1 MRFWEATGEQ
11 SPAEA
16 FIERIY
22 SEYPVSPFNPRQRGI
37 VSGEGMDQ
45 TIALFELE
53 PSKSVRGA
61 VELHWIQA
69 YPQRQGVGTAAIREL
84 QAKAREAGIKMSLY
98 PKPNGSV
105 SQASLKRLYKRLGFA
120 PIHRGAATMVWDPA
134 VSEHCSKR
142 YSAYELALMEGG
154 MTLEAEQLTELADK
168 PYAFQIAQ
176 HGAEKSTFGFD
187 TDSGSEYIVRIVPF
201 VVGNAFQNN
210 ALDVS
215 FALMQGGQSIDKV
228 TGNAGTDALRIF
240 GTVLEAVKQTLHK
253 RTAQGLDIEY
263 IQFKAVEKEPK
274 RVELYQRFAK
284 SIGRYVPGWKFW
296 KSWTDDGISTSIVKR
311 AGVTEDIDELE
322 EDWRHVV
329 TGLGAASMM
338 AGGGS
343 AAYDAYKAQQ
353 PSQPQAQVKQV
364 QAPQA
369 KIQAPQAKPQV
380 PQISHPQAVSHAQ
393 DLLATKGAQILQK
406 AAKAAGLKGS
416 ELAQFLAQCAH
427 ETANFTTL
435 KELGDKNYF
444 KKYDIKFNPA
454 KAKELGNLRPGDG
467 DLYKGRGFI
476 QLTGRYN
483 YKKAGE
489 ALGLPLERNPQL
501 VERPDVAAK
510 VALWFWKNR
519 VQPNVDNFNNT
530 SQATKPINPGLK
542 GLSDRHNKY
551 VGMKVATAKPQP
563 KTVPAKVALAPAKP
577 VKGKK
582 V

>member
-22 SEYPVSPFNPRQRGI
+22 SEYPQNPFNPDQRAI
-37 VSGEGMDQ
+37 VSGEGEDQ
-45 TIALFELE
+45 AIAFFELT

-84 QAKAREAGIKMSLY
+84 QARARAAGLKMSLY
-98 PKPNGSV
+98 PMPNGKV
-105 SQASLKRLYKRLGFA
+105 SQASLKRLYKRLGFT
-120 PIHRGAATMVWDPA
+120 PIHKGAATMVWDPDLTE
-134 VSEHCSKR
+134 S
-142 YSAYELALMEGG
+142 LDFMEGECPIMAIALHRLTG
-154 MTLEAEQLTELADK
+154 LPLMALVEHNQGETYLMHAYVGVDTKWRLDAEGFGTANWYKKQFPYDEVNGEVEEVSLTEQELLRLGYGADGTLC
-168 PYAFQIAQ
+168 PPLSQVLPIAKEVI
-176 HGAEKSTFGFD
+176 AAAKED
-187 TDSGSEYIVRIVPF
+187 
-201 VVGNAFQNN
+201 
-210 ALDVS
+210 
-215 FALMQGGQSIDKV
+215 
-228 TGNAGTDALRIF
+228 
-240 GTVLEAVKQTLHK
+240 LE
-253 RTAQGLDIEY
+253 D
-263 IQFKAVEKEPK
+263 
-274 RVELYQRFAK
+274 
-284 SIGRYVPGWKFW
+284 
-296 KSWTDDGISTSIVKR
+296 
-311 AGVTEDIDELE
+311 AGVKLE

-329 TGLGAASMM
+329 TGLGAASMI

-343 AAYDAYKAQQ
+343 AAYDAYKTKTQPTQQ
-353 PSQPQAQVKQV
+353 PSAHVQQVQTPQPKV

-369 KIQAPQAKPQV
+369 KPEVNQA
-380 PQISHPQAVSHAQ
+380 QAVSHAQ
-393 DLLATKGAQILQK
+393 DLLATRGAQVLQK
-406 AAKAAGLKGS
+406 AAKAAGLKGN
-416 ELAQFLAQCAH
+416 ELAQFMAQCAH

-444 KKYDIKFNPA
+444 KKYDIKFNPE
-454 KAKELGNLRPGDG
+454 KAKQLGNIRPGDG

-489 ALGLPLERNPQL
+489 ALGLPLEKKPQL

-519 VQPNVDNFNNT
+519 VQPNVSNFQDT
-530 SQATKPINPGLK
+530 QQATKPINPGLK

-551 VGMKVATAKPQP
+551 VGMKVATAKPRA
-563 KTVPAKVALAPAKP
+563 KAAPAKVAQAPARP

-582 V
+582 A

>member
-11 SPAEA
+11 SPAET

-22 SEYPVSPFNPRQRGI
+22 SEYPRNPFNPDQRAI
-37 VSGEGMDQ
+37 VSGEGEDQ
-45 TIALFELE
+45 AIAFFELT

-84 QAKAREAGIKMSLY
+84 QARARAAGIKMSLY

-105 SQASLKRLYKRLGFA
+105 SQASLKRLYKRLGFN
-120 PIHRGAATMVWDPA
+120 PIHKGAATMVWDPA
-134 VSEHCSKR
+134 VSEQVGSKF
-142 YSAYELALMEGG
+142 SDYEIAIMEGG
-154 MTLEAEQLTELADK
+154 NSLSQVIVYHGNQGGISREFITPMWWTENYDDAKYYATVNDLDGWVYKAMLSCSNPYVIGAGEDANTALMKWQELARQGYDCIHDSSVGDWL
-168 PYAFQIAQ
+168 PFYAKDIQ
-176 HGAEKSTFGFD
+176 
-187 TDSGSEYIVRIVPF
+187 
-201 VVGNAFQNN
+201 
-210 ALDVS
+210 L
-215 FALMQGGQSIDKV
+215 IDKHSV
-228 TGNAGTDALRIF
+228 DP
-240 GTVLEAVKQTLHK
+240 E
-253 RTAQGLDIEY
+253 LD
-263 IQFKAVEKEPK
+263 
-274 RVELYQRFAK
+274 
-284 SIGRYVPGWKFW
+284 
-296 KSWTDDGISTSIVKR
+296 
-311 AGVTEDIDELE
+311 

-329 TGLGAASMM
+329 TGLGAASMI

-343 AAYDAYKAQQ
+343 AAYDAYKTKTQPTQQ
-353 PSQPQAQVKQV
+353 PSAHVQQVQTPQPKV

-369 KIQAPQAKPQV
+369 KPEVNQA
-380 PQISHPQAVSHAQ
+380 QAVSHAQ
-393 DLLATKGAQILQK
+393 DLLATRGAQVLQK
-406 AAKAAGLKGS
+406 AAKAAGLKGN
-416 ELAQFLAQCAH
+416 ELAQFMAQCAH

-444 KKYDIKFNPA
+444 KKYDIKFNPE
-454 KAKELGNLRPGDG
+454 KAKQLGNIRPGDG

-489 ALGLPLERNPQL
+489 ALGLPLEKKPQL

-519 VQPNVDNFNNT
+519 VQPNVSNFQDT
-530 SQATKPINPGLK
+530 QQATKPINPGLK

-551 VGMKVATAKPQP
+551 VGMKVATAKPRA
-563 KTVPAKVALAPAKP
+563 KAAPAKVAQVPARP

-582 V
+582 A

>member
-16 FIERIY
+16 WIEQIY
-22 SEYPVSPFNPRQRGI
+22 SEYPVSPFNPNQHA
-37 VSGEGMDQ
+37 VLSGEGEDQ

-61 VELHWIQA
+61 VEIHWIQA

-84 QAKAREAGIKMSLY
+84 QAKARAAGIKMSLY

-105 SQASLKRLYKRLGFA
+105 SQASLKRLYKRLGFN
-120 PIHRGAATMVWDPA
+120 PIHKGAATMVWDPA
-134 VSEHCSKR
+134 VSEQVSSKF
-142 YSAYELALMEGG
+142 SDYEIAMMEGG
-154 MTLEAEQLTELADK
+154 N
-168 PYAFQIAQ
+168 
-176 HGAEKSTFGFD
+176 S
-187 TDSGSEYIVRIVPF
+187 
-201 VVGNAFQNN
+201 
-210 ALDVS
+210 LD
-215 FALMQGGQSIDKV
+215 D
-228 TGNAGTDALRIF
+228 
-240 GTVLEAVKQTLHK
+240 
-253 RTAQGLDIEY
+253 
-263 IQFKAVEKEPK
+263 
-274 RVELYQRFAK
+274 
-284 SIGRYVPGWKFW
+284 
-296 KSWTDDGISTSIVKR
+296 
-311 AGVTEDIDELE
+311 LE

-329 TGLGAASMM
+329 TGLGAASMI

-343 AAYDAYKAQQ
+343 AAYDAYKTKTQPTQQ
-353 PSQPQAQVKQV
+353 PAHVQQVQTPQAKV

-369 KIQAPQAKPQV
+369 QPAVSQA
-380 PQISHPQAVSHAQ
+380 QAVSHAQ

-416 ELAQFLAQCAH
+416 ELAQFMAQCAH

-444 KKYDIKFNPA
+444 KKYDIKFNPG

-489 ALGLPLERNPQL
+489 ALGLPLEKNPQL

-510 VALWFWKNR
+510 VALWFWQNR
-519 VQPNVDNFNNT
+519 VQPQVSNFQDT
-530 SQATKPINPGLK
+530 QQATKPINPGLK

-563 KTVPAKVALAPAKP
+563 KVAPAKVAQAPAKP

>member
-16 FIERIY
+16 FIEQIY
-22 SEYPVSPFNPRQRGI
+22 SEYPVSPFNPDQHA
-37 VSGEGMDQ
+37 VLTGEGENQ

-61 VELHWIQA
+61 VEIHWIQA
-69 YPQRQGVGTAAIREL
+69 YPQRQGVGTAAIREI
-84 QAKAREAGIKMSLY
+84 QAKARAAGIKMSLY

-105 SQASLKRLYKRLGFA
+105 SQASLKRLYKRLGFS
-120 PIHRGAATMVWDPA
+120 PIHKGAATMVWDPA
-134 VSEHCSKR
+134 VSEQVASKF
-142 YSAYELALMEGG
+142 SAYEIALMEGG
-154 MTLEAEQLTELADK
+154 
-168 PYAFQIAQ
+168 
-176 HGAEKSTFGFD
+176 S
-187 TDSGSEYIVRIVPF
+187 S
-201 VVGNAFQNN
+201 
-210 ALDVS
+210 LD
-215 FALMQGGQSIDKV
+215 D
-228 TGNAGTDALRIF
+228 
-240 GTVLEAVKQTLHK
+240 
-253 RTAQGLDIEY
+253 LD
-263 IQFKAVEKEPK
+263 
-274 RVELYQRFAK
+274 
-284 SIGRYVPGWKFW
+284 
-296 KSWTDDGISTSIVKR
+296 
-311 AGVTEDIDELE
+311 

-329 TGLGAASMM
+329 TGLGAASML
-338 AGGGS
+338 AGGGT
-343 AAYDAYKAQQ
+343 AAYDAYKAKQQ
-353 PSQPQAQVKQV
+353 PTQQPQAAHVQQVQTPQPKV

-369 KIQAPQAKPQV
+369 QPAVSQT
-380 PQISHPQAVSHAQ
+380 QAVSHAQ

-406 AAKAAGLKGS
+406 AAKAAGLKGN
-416 ELAQFLAQCAH
+416 ELAQFMAQCAH

-444 KKYDIKFNPA
+444 KKYDIKFAPA

-489 ALGLPLERNPQL
+489 ALGLPLEKNPQL

-519 VQPNVDNFNNT
+519 VQPQVDNFSNT
-530 SQATKPINPGLK
+530 QDATKPINPGLK
-542 GLSDRHNKY
+542 GLADRHTKF

-563 KTVPAKVALAPAKP
+563 KVAPAAAKPVKVAQKPAP